1 MDSGSMDQRVTLQS
15 RSVVK
20 DAMGQDTITWVDV
33 ALDRFPDGAP
43 PGVTRLPAADPAQP
57 WPELLDDLRNVV
69 QALRDERGLDLQTAM
84 RALAAPLPRPALA
97 LSIEDGLVR
106 TNFKRRAMLGYKLI
120 NDEGFK
126 LRLSAGPSYDV
137 LMSVDNTDDN
147 IEWNKGD
154 FNSGSFNIDAA
165 LGLDISIFTFEPG
178 VSIGFTDVFDTD
190 EQEFEDFDSRNLTY
204 FLTAGVVFGNG
215 KD

>member
-1 MDSGSMDQRVTLQS
+1 MLSRITLLGSALFGSLLLSAQVQINPQIGLTLGDVSGSQ
-15 RSVVK
+15 
-20 DAMGQDTITWVDV
+20 
-33 ALDRFPDGAP
+33 PDGVTSTASAGWLLGVDARIGGSLYIQ
-43 PGVTRLPAADPAQP
+43 PGLFFTRTATVYTFETVNTDPNNPGTTVNA
-57 WPELLDDLRNVV
+57 E
-69 QALRDERGLDLQTAM
+69 
-84 RALAAPLPRPALA
+84 
-97 LSIEDGLVR
+97 IEDGLVR
-106 TNFKRRAMLGYKLI
+106 TNFKLRAMLGYKLI

-154 FNSGSFNIDAA
+154 FSSGSFNIDAA

-190 EQEFEDFDSRNLTY
+190 EQAFEDFDSRNLTY